1 MEHVLNVSGMTCGH
15 CEMAVKRAILGLDPQ
30 AQIAID
36 RAHDQVQ
43 IESTREAPALIA
55 AIAAEGYTVQAR
67 PAA

>member
-1 MEHVLNVSGMTCGH
+1 
-15 CEMAVKRAILGLDPQ
+15 MAVKRAILGLDPQ